1 MKDSE
6 MDSVLKEFKIF
17 IKNEV
22 DEILRNCI
30 KITTANVISVSSG
43 SATVRLPYANTD
55 GSQDFQANIVTSQTI
70 SAGDTVNIAYWCNLS
85 TAVVLCK
92 Q

>member
-6 MDSVLKEFKIF
+6 MDSILKEFKIF

-43 SATVRLPYANTD
+43 VATVRLPYANAD
-55 GSQDFQANIVTSQTI
+55 GTQDFKANIITSQTI

-92 Q
+92 